1 VSDASLFAALEP
13 TDRRYLKREGNGD
26 VAIYGPD
33 GRIGPVWEVRE
44 S

>member
-1 VSDASLFAALEP
+1 MSDASLFAALEP
-13 TDRRYLKREGNGD
+13 SDRYLKREENGD
-26 VAIYGPD
+26 VAIYRPD